1 MKRSWL
7 SAVYI
12 LSVLTALFLSDSR
25 AGAQAV
31 FGNIAGTVTD
41 PSGAAIVGANVLIKD
56 VDRGTEYHTA
66 TKEQGGYEQGQ
77 LLAGP
82 YTVEITAHGFTTFS
96 RTAQVTFERR

>member
-1 MKRSWL
+1 MKRSCL
-7 SAVYI
+7 SAIYI
-12 LSVLTALFLSDSR
+12 LCLLTAVFLLYPH
-25 AGAQAV
+25 AVAQAI

-41 PSGAAIVGANVLIKD
+41 YSGAAIVGANVTIKD

-82 YTVEITAHGFTTFS
+82 YMVEISAAGFTTFS
-96 RTAQVTFERR
+96 SSIQVHVDS